1 LSRYLLDANVF
12 IQAKRFHYPFDIFP
26 GYWEWLDREMEDGSV
41 FSIVPIYDEL
51 TAGEDKLSEWADSR
65 KESGWFLSVDD
76 VKTQSEYSKIAPW
89 IVDEKQGFKQVA
101 QEEYFTVGDSWLIA
115 KAGSEKMTIV
125 THEKFDARCKKR
137 VLIPNVCREYNI
149 ECINTVELIRRTG
162 AKFGLQ

>member
-1 LSRYLLDANVF
+1 MSRYLLDANVF

-51 TAGEDKLSEWADSR
+51 TAGE
-65 KESGWFLSVDD
+65 
-76 VKTQSEYSKIAPW
+76 
-89 IVDEKQGFKQVA
+89 KQGFKQIA

-162 AKFGLQ
+162 AKF